1 MSGAECSVC
10 WFMQAGVPAR
20 PAPPLDP
27 PLSSGRAW
35 AAGHPA
41 SSGGG
46 RCMWWAWVQR
56 LQISENSR
64 ALGRGDR
71 NRGERLTQCG
81 HRVSAEW
88 AGVPLGG
95 PSSGGWK
102 SETKASVESAPSEA
116 VRVALLQASLPAA
129 GAAGHFLPFLGSSPH
144 HPDFRL
150 RVHVASPCAREPL
163 PLMRMSALLHEGPL

>member
-1 MSGAECSVC
+1 
-10 WFMQAGVPAR
+10 
-20 PAPPLDP
+20 
-27 PLSSGRAW
+27 
-35 AAGHPA
+35 
-41 SSGGG
+41 
-46 RCMWWAWVQR
+46 MWWVWVQR

-129 GAAGHFLPFLGSSPH
+129 GAAARHHITQISAFVFTWRPPVRQSP
-144 HPDFRL
+144 
-150 RVHVASPCAREPL
+150 S
-163 PLMRMSALLHEGPL
+163 LL